1 MSAGTLRAVSPM
13 VGGRPNEDCPMN
25 RYARSA
31 AAIALTVAAGVAGV
45 AGASEGPSGNGLR
58 ADRCAAA
65 PREHFRPA
73 ADLRAA
79 VEGFGYQVLRVDTD
93 AGCYAVL
100 AADQRGRSYDMRF
113 EGASLRMVSRY
124 VAKPESSVVA
134 RR

>member
-1 MSAGTLRAVSPM
+1 M
-13 VGGRPNEDCPMN
+13 VGGRPNEDRPMN

-31 AAIALTVAAGVAGV
+31 AAIALTVAAGVAV

-65 PREHFRPA
+65 PRGDFRPA

-100 AADQRGRSYDMRF
+100 AADQRGKRYDMRF